1 MSSRLRTRPLFL
13 VWRVGIILGKA
24 NVIGEEVAQ
33 VCAPKARTMLNR
45 LHHVSAAVIHQQAL
59 WSRRNVDNVNGVLSG
74 RSGRTAFITQAR
86 YARTV
91 RSFGIASESSRIS

>member
-45 LHHVSAAVIHQQAL
+45 FHHVSAAVIHQQAL

-74 RSGRTAFITQAR
+74 RSGQIGR
-86 YARTV
+86 
-91 RSFGIASESSRIS
+91 ASCRDRVCQSEWIPMVAV